1 MNQKNAFPY
10 RVGVCA
16 AASLLTLLFSGC
28 PTIRTVRVDYVTPPG
43 AVADIRSIETMEL
56 IPQVTLAGSGVAEG
70 DRNTA
75 TGVLVQ
81 RLSSGFSRE
90 GYFRTTDLIWG
101 NAAGAAALGKN
112 LAKKESRHGY
122 SRYTTG
128 TGIRCAK
135 LELNL
140 TIQLDRVESTEE
152 FSCTL
157 IDQPYEIYYTK
168 NSKGRSI
175 PNSRP
180 VLSQTRKENFRRQVP
195 ARSVNATGTL
205 RARLTDADGRG
216 VYEKEF
222 PNLQYAFRTGN
233 DVRAQLPGTVEIF
246 TNMIVPAVNKIV
258 EDLSPHRKPETLEVN
273 PDGDERSLLLMESQ
287 AFTEAIRRLDE
298 VLSGEEKNVAD
309 YENQGISYE
318 VIGEYAAALSCFE
331 EALKLEPGSKY
342 AAAGLERLRKIRE
355 EQKSLRD
362 MDAAAVAEKS
372 GTGFRTQMK
381 DELK

>member
-28 PTIRTVRVDYVTPPG
+28 TTRTVQAAYVTPPG
-43 AVADIRSIETMEL
+43 AVTDIQSIATMEL
-56 IPQVTLAGSGVAEG
+56 IPQVTLTGSGVAEG

-75 TGVLVQ
+75 TGVLMQ

-140 TIQLDRVESTEE
+140 TIQLDRVEGTEE

-157 IDQPYEIYYTK
+157 IDQPYEIYYIK
-168 NSKGRSI
+168 NSRGENI

-180 VLSQTRKENFRRQVP
+180 VLSRMRKENFRRQVP
-195 ARSVNATGTL
+195 ARSVKATGTL
-205 RARLTDADGRG
+205 RARLTDADGK
-216 VYEKEF
+216 VAYEKEF

-233 DVRAQLPGTVEIF
+233 DVHAQLPGTVEIF

-258 EDLSPHRKPETLEVN
+258 EDLSPHRKPRTLEVN
-273 PDGDERSLLLMESQ
+273 PDGDERALLLMESQ

-342 AAAGLERLRKIRE
+342 ATAGLGRLKEIRE

-372 GTGFRTQMK
+372 GTGFRTRMK